1 MPDHNNI
8 GSASIRLDTKY
19 MRTTVLTTLALLA
32 FAGNSVLCR
41 LALNSGEIDAASFT
55 SIRLFSG
62 AVFLLILVAI
72 KTRKV
77 IDVKSGSWLSA
88 MFLFAYAITFSY
100 AYISLDTGTGA
111 LILFGAVQITMIVS
125 GLIKGNM
132 LSIVEWIGLALAFTG
147 LCILL
152 LPGASSP
159 SLVGFF
165 LMAISGIA
173 WGFYTLAGRD
183 SKSPL
188 IDTTNNFLR
197 TVPLVLLIMFFTIA
211 DTEISNR
218 GVVLAVASGALAS
231 GLGYAIWYTALAGLT
246 VTKAAVAQLSVP
258 IIAAFGGVI
267 FSSETINTGLIVS
280 SVFILG
286 GIATVVASKKVR
298 AN

>member
-1 MPDHNNI
+1 MPDHNDI
-8 GSASIRLDTKY
+8 GAASIKLDTKI
-19 MRTTVLTTLALLA
+19 MRTAVLTALALLA

-55 SIRLFSG
+55 SFRLFSG

-88 MFLFAYAITFSY
+88 LFLFLYAIAFSY

-173 WGFYTLAGRD
+173 WGFYTLAGRG

-197 TVPLVLLIMFFTIA
+197 TIPLVLLIMFFTIA
-211 DTEISNR
+211 DMEISNR

-298 AN
+298 VN

>member
-8 GSASIRLDTKY
+8 GAASIRLDTKY

-55 SIRLFSG
+55 SFRLFSG

-173 WGFYTLAGRD
+173 WGFYTLAGRG

-197 TVPLVLLIMFFTIA
+197 TIPLVLLIMFFTIA

-246 VTKAAVAQLSVP
+246 VTQAAVAQLSVP

>member
-1 MPDHNNI
+1 M
-8 GSASIRLDTKY
+8 
-19 MRTTVLTTLALLA
+19 ALLA

-55 SIRLFSG
+55 SFRLFSG

-173 WGFYTLAGRD
+173 WGFYTLAGRG

-197 TVPLVLLIMFFTIA
+197 TIPLVLLIMFFTIA

-246 VTKAAVAQLSVP
+246 VTQAAVAQLSVP

>member
-1 MPDHNNI
+1 M
-8 GSASIRLDTKY
+8 
-19 MRTTVLTTLALLA
+19 LTTLALLA

-55 SIRLFSG
+55 SFRLFSG

-173 WGFYTLAGRD
+173 WGFYTLAGRG

-197 TVPLVLLIMFFTIA
+197 TIPLVLLIMFFTIA

-246 VTKAAVAQLSVP
+246 VTQAAVAQLSVP

>member
-1 MPDHNNI
+1 
-8 GSASIRLDTKY
+8 

>member
-1 MPDHNNI
+1 M
-8 GSASIRLDTKY
+8 
-19 MRTTVLTTLALLA
+19 LTTLALLA

>member
-1 MPDHNNI
+1 
-8 GSASIRLDTKY
+8 
-19 MRTTVLTTLALLA
+19 VLTTLALLA

-55 SIRLFSG
+55 SFRLFSG

-173 WGFYTLAGRD
+173 WGFYTLAGRG

-197 TVPLVLLIMFFTIA
+197 TIPLVLLIMFFTIA

-246 VTKAAVAQLSVP
+246 VTQAAVAQLSVP